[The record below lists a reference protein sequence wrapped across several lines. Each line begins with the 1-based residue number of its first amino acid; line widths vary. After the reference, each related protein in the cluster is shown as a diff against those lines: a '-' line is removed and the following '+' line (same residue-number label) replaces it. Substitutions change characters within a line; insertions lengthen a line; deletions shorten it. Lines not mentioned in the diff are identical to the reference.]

1 MKEIEKPKRASL
13 RPSDFTTGGLIDDVD
28 IEVKEAR
35 FVMWDY
41 AGQVRDPVPALAV
54 TMETGGEGTPITESY
69 TQYYS
74 AGDARNLMPSADGKA
89 LEVVGG
95 SGGLK
100 SSSNAGQ
107 FLVSLVNAG
116 FPEDRLLDGDISVM
130 DGLEAHVHR
139 IPQPERKG
147 LVKTPKQGDRE
158 ATILV
163 VSKIHRLPWDKKQ
176 AKAAG
181 ASGGSVSKML
191 AKSQAGASTGPST
204 AAEAHAVAHLEKAR
218 TVVLGILTGAGGSIV
233 KNRLTAE
240 VFKVLASDP
249 DRQAIVGLVY
259 QDSFL
264 GGEGHP
270 WTYDAKAQKVEM
282 AS

>member
-28 IEVKEAR
+28 VTVSEAR

-54 TMETGGEGTPITESY
+54 SMEVGGEGTPLTETY

-74 AGDARNLMPSADGKA
+74 AGDARNLMPSSDGKA
-89 LEVVGG
+89 LDVIGG

-100 SSSNAGQ
+100 TSSNAGQ

-116 FPEDRLLDGDISVM
+116 FPEDRLLEGDISVM

-147 LVKTPKQGDRE
+147 IVKDPGKTRE

-163 VSKIHRLPWDKKQ
+163 VSKIHRFPWDAKKP
-176 AKAAG
+176 KTTG
-181 ASGGSVSKML
+181 GGSVSRMPA
-191 AKSQAGASTGPST
+191 AKASTGPST
-204 AAEAHAVAHLEKAR
+204 AAEAHAVAGAAHMEKAR
-218 TVVLGILTGAGGSIV
+218 TVVLGILTGSGGSIL

-270 WTYDAKAQKVEM
+270 WSYDAKAGKVEM
-282 AS
+282 SA

>member
-28 IEVKEAR
+28 VTVTEAR

-41 AGQVRDPVPALAV
+41 AGQVRDPVPALAI
-54 TMETGGEGTPITESY
+54 TMETGGDGTPITETY
-69 TQYYS
+69 TQYYT
-74 AGDARNLMPSADGKA
+74 AGDAKNLMPSQDGKA

-100 SSSNAGQ
+100 SNSNAGN

-116 FPEDRLLDGDISVM
+116 FPEERLLDGDISVM

-147 LVKTPKQGDRE
+147 LVKSADKTRE

-163 VSKIHRLPWDKKQ
+163 VSKIHRFPWEGKK
-176 AKAAG
+176 AKAA
-181 ASGGSVSKML
+181 GSVSKMPT
-191 AKSQAGASTGPST
+191 AKSAAASAPAEGAITPTG
-204 AAEAHAVAHLEKAR
+204 EAQIEKAR
-218 TVVLGILTGAGGSIV
+218 TVVLGILTQMGGSIL

-249 DRQAIVGLVY
+249 DRQAIVGMVY

-270 WTYDAKAQKVEM
+270 WKYD
-282 AS
+282 

>member
-28 IEVKEAR
+28 VTVTEAR

-41 AGQVRDPVPALAV
+41 AGQVRDAVPALAV
-54 TMETGGEGTPITESY
+54 TMETGGEGTPITETY

-74 AGDARNLMPSADGKA
+74 AGDSRNLMPSSDGKA

-100 SSSNAGQ
+100 SSSNAGN

-116 FPEDRLLDGDISVM
+116 FPEERLLDGDISVM

-163 VSKIHRLPWDKKQ
+163 VSKIHRFPWEKAK

-181 ASGGSVSKML
+181 ASVSKMPPS
-191 AKSQAGASTGPST
+191 KGPAT
-204 AAEAHAVAHLEKAR
+204 AAEAHAAAAAHGAPQGNEAQVEKAR
-218 TVVLGILTGAGGSIV
+218 TVVLGILTQLGGSV
-233 KNRLTAE
+233 LKNRLTAE
-240 VFKVLASDP
+240 EFKRLASDP
-249 DRQAIVGLVY
+249 DRQAIVGMVY
-259 QDSFL
+259 
-264 GGEGHP
+264 H
-270 WTYDAKAQKVEM
+270 DAFIG
-282 AS
+282 